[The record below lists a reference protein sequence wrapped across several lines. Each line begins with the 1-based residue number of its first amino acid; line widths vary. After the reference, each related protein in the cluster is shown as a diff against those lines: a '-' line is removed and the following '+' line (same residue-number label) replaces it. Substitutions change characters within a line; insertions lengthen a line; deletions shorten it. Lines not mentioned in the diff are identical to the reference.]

1 MSQDDRALTAKS
13 VAHLCGLFSRDAWHA
28 EHVTHS
34 DLASIVNSFAEVPA
48 VLEAEHCGDFTKTA
62 RRALRE
68 LAKPV
73 EAHAEAF
80 TPAEVSVVYSSFWT
94 FWKPPIESSFFCSFF
109 SPIKVSLLVA
119 PFEVPSGYLQAAE
132 IDSFH
137 AGLRRGSI
145 VRARVRRVLG
155 APSDGRGFKPR
166 ADRTLTLQRPR

>member
-68 LAKPV
+68 LAKAGGGTRRGVHARGGERRLLAVLDLLETAHRV
-73 EAHAEAF
+73 ELL
-80 TPAEVSVVYSSFWT
+80 
-94 FWKPPIESSFFCSFF
+94 
-109 SPIKVSLLVA
+109 LLVFF
-119 PFEVPSGYLQAAE
+119 PYKS
-132 IDSFH
+132 
-137 AGLRRGSI
+137 
-145 VRARVRRVLG
+145 
-155 APSDGRGFKPR
+155 
-166 ADRTLTLQRPR
+166 